1 MNDFRELKVWQKAR
15 FIVKEVYSLTS
26 KFPIEEK
33 YALISQIKRA
43 TISISSN
50 IAEGSGRSTK
60 PDFAKFLDISLGSC
74 YEVESDLIIAA
85 DLSFISE
92 NALNIIIP
100 KIQEIE
106 KMLIGLINSVR
117 SKR

>member
-1 MNDFRELKVWQKAR
+1 MNNFRELKVWQKAR
-15 FIVKEVYSLTS
+15 AIVKDIYFLTS
-26 KFPIEEK
+26 KFPVEEK
-33 YALISQIKRA
+33 YALTSQIKRA
-43 TISISSN
+43 TVSISSN

-74 YEVESDLIIAA
+74 YEVESDLIIAS

-92 NALNIIIP
+92 IELEKIIP

-106 KMLIGLINSVR
+106 KMLVGLINSVR
-117 SKR
+117 SRK